1 MDEFHE
7 IREFIKQSYTFKNKK
22 QYYNLNQKLKKMD
35 RDDIVTQ
42 SVIIAYRAQKLNTR
56 LMGQYVKITKKL
68 NKAEDDYLE
77 LLGKEGFLND
87 KIERLEKDLKKS
99 LVLLNSG

>member
-1 MDEFHE
+1 MEEFNE

-56 LMGQYVKITKKL
+56 LMGQYVKISKKL
-68 NKAEDDYLE
+68 NKAEDRDWETMSSLSIFFN
-77 LLGKEGFLND
+77 FLV
-87 KIERLEKDLKKS
+87 KL
-99 LVLLNSG
+99 

>member
-7 IREFIKQSYTFKNKK
+7 IRDFVKQSYTFKNKH
-22 QYYNLNQKLKKMD
+22 QYYNLTKKLKKMD

-56 LMGQYVKITKKL
+56 LMGQYVKISKKM

-77 LLGKEGFLND
+77 LLGREGFLND
-87 KIERLEKDLKKS
+87 KIERLEKELKQS
-99 LVLLNSG
+99 LLLVNST